1 MSSNGL
7 ERRRLKAVDISASA
21 IGTEKLQRN
30 LNYIAWVHSQG
41 LALTIS
47 VCFGKLLSFW
57 ASDFPLGK
65 WGQPWYY
72 TELHDSN
79 IRGLAWCLAYEIKNI
94 SCFYYFSL
102 IANRL
107 RFGCSCLGKHVLFK
121 LFSSQSP
128 NSNQ

>member
-47 VCFGKLLSFW
+47 VCFGKLLSF
-57 ASDFPLGK
+57 
-65 WGQPWYY
+65 
-72 TELHDSN
+72 
-79 IRGLAWCLAYEIKNI
+79 
-94 SCFYYFSL
+94 
-102 IANRL
+102 
-107 RFGCSCLGKHVLFK
+107 
-121 LFSSQSP
+121 
-128 NSNQ
+128 